1 MVQLKVYIM
10 MNDMISET
18 ELKEKIEEF
27 KRKAERPHAADI
39 DVEQL
44 LKACGGD
51 VDLAV
56 SLIKR

>member
-1 MVQLKVYIM
+1 M
-10 MNDMISET
+10 SEK

-27 KRKAERPHAADI
+27 KRKADRPHAADM

-44 LKACGGD
+44 LRACGGN

>member
-1 MVQLKVYIM
+1 M
-10 MNDMISET
+10 SET

-27 KRKAERPHAADI
+27 KVKSDRPFAADH

-44 LKACGGD
+44 LRACGGD